1 MDFAT
6 HLPRTQQKHDAVW
19 VIVDRLTKSAHFLA
33 VRMAFTLKRFCLLY
47 IREIVRLHG
56 VPVSIVL
63 DRDSRFTTH
72 FWKSF
77 QKAMGT
83 RLTMSTTFRPQTD
96 GQSERT
102 IQVLEDMLRACV
114 RVEKHLPLVEFSYN
128 NSYQASIQI
137 VPYEDLYG
145 RPCRSSLCWTE
156 VGESFIT
163 GPDLIRDTSEK
174 VSLIRQRLLT
184 AQSRQ

>member
-1 MDFAT
+1 MDFVT

-33 VRMAFTLKRFCLLY
+33 VRMTFGLERFCQLY

-56 VPVSIVL
+56 VPVSIVSN
-63 DRDSRFTTH
+63 RDPRFTAH

-83 RLTMSTTFRPQTD
+83 QLTMSTAFHPQTD

-102 IQVLEDMLRACV
+102 I
-114 RVEKHLPLVEFSYN
+114 
-128 NSYQASIQI
+128 
-137 VPYEDLYG
+137 
-145 RPCRSSLCWTE
+145 
-156 VGESFIT
+156 
-163 GPDLIRDTSEK
+163 
-174 VSLIRQRLLT
+174 
-184 AQSRQ
+184 